1 MRMAR
6 CSRLDEYR
14 EFRTKRLRAA
24 RIATL
29 GGMAG
34 AVALIGACAVWGQA
48 QAVLPSPTGAPA
60 ADPALVRRP
69 AGDRSIGEAIR
80 LIVPSGTP
88 IEVALDKEV
97 RIERVGQPI
106 RGHVIE
112 PVYAF
117 DKLVIPTGTE
127 VTGEISQIESVPN
140 AGRALAALD
149 ADFTPARK
157 IRIKFSGLALPDGK
171 HMPIET
177 SVTPGSEQVIE
188 FVSPADA
195 KNQKGRVKDAASE
208 KAKQARREAKQEWVK
223 AMKLVEQPGKVHR
236 IERYA
241 LGELPVHPQYI
252 DAGTM
257 YFVELHQPLDFG
269 SEPLTQELAS
279 SIGRMAPAGSVVH
292 ARLVTPLDSATSE
305 KGEGVEAVVTR
316 PLFEEDRLILPQ
328 GSRVKGSVVQVQPAR
343 HMSHNGQLR
352 FAFHELVL
360 PDGVDEQVNAVL
372 EGVQASKAQ
381 NLKLDSEGGAQA
393 TTPKTRYLTTAV
405 SLGMAAVSLG
415 GDGDSKIPNPA
426 GKTSNRIVGGAGGF
440 KLVGLVLG
448 AFVKSRAFGYSMGAY
463 GAGMSVYAHFI
474 ARGRDVVFPKN
485 TAMDIGIGTRA
496 GERPPFSSEKPAE
509 RTPADE

>member
-1 MRMAR
+1 
-6 CSRLDEYR
+6 
-14 EFRTKRLRAA
+14 
-24 RIATL
+24 
-29 GGMAG
+29 
-34 AVALIGACAVWGQA
+34 
-48 QAVLPSPTGAPA
+48 
-60 ADPALVRRP
+60 
-69 AGDRSIGEAIR
+69 
-80 LIVPSGTP
+80 
-88 IEVALDKEV
+88 
-97 RIERVGQPI
+97 
-106 RGHVIE
+106 
-112 PVYAF
+112 
-117 DKLVIPTGTE
+117 
-127 VTGEISQIESVPN
+127 
-140 AGRALAALD
+140 
-149 ADFTPARK
+149 
-157 IRIKFSGLALPDGK
+157 
-171 HMPIET
+171 
-177 SVTPGSEQVIE
+177 
-188 FVSPADA
+188 
-195 KNQKGRVKDAASE
+195 
-208 KAKQARREAKQEWVK
+208 
-223 AMKLVEQPGKVHR
+223 
-236 IERYA
+236 
-241 LGELPVHPQYI
+241 
-252 DAGTM
+252 
-257 YFVELHQPLDFG
+257 
-269 SEPLTQELAS
+269 
-279 SIGRMAPAGSVVH
+279 VVH